1 MNLALILLFYVK
13 RLYLDAR
20 ILNMHC
26 LLKTSG
32 EQMPRAGPSE
42 KKRRRGQSA
51 VADGEASI
59 SQEEIDRRNRQRHL
73 RELAIKLRAEGK
85 EYKAKK
91 YRYSKELSLN
101 LRDGHKPRRSVQVI
115 IVPIFW
121 NRRES
126 EKESVLEAAAAAQ
139 TALRAAG
146 IKADTDT
153 THKLT
158 PGQKF
163 RHWEEKGVKFR
174 VEIGP
179 QEAESGTCMFASCS
193 TPGQVAK
200 KEKVVIGQ
208 TLVEKACRALGMKTS
223 VTVSVG
229 VIQGEEELVQ
239 AQEGLASKAKRS
251 GNLKPAKEQQN
262 DEDNSKSLMIHTDS
276 ATRAVFKS
284 GDDLEGD
291 FEMIPSDDAD
301 ADGDASLRKSK
312 KSKSNVKKSKIKVVK
327 F

>member
-1 MNLALILLFYVK
+1 
-13 RLYLDAR
+13 
-20 ILNMHC
+20 MHC
-26 LLKTSG
+26 LLQTSG
-32 EQMPRAGPSE
+32 EQTLRTGSSE

-51 VADGEASI
+51 TDGGASI
-59 SQEEIDRRNRQRHL
+59 SQEETDRRNRQRQL

-193 TPGQVAK
+193 NPGQVAI
-200 KEKVVIGQ
+200 KEKVTIGQ

-229 VIQGEEELVQ
+229 VLQGEKELV
-239 AQEGLASKAKRS
+239 AQEGLATEAKRS
-251 GNLKPAKEQQN
+251 GLKPAKEQQDYKIN
-262 DEDNSKSLMIHTDS
+262 EIPGDNLVVNTDS
-276 ATRAVFKS
+276 AAVAVFKS
-284 GDDLEGD
+284 GDDLDGD
-291 FEMIPSDDAD
+291 FELIPSGDAD
-301 ADGDASLRKSK
+301 ADASMRKSK
-312 KSKSNVKKSKIKVVK
+312 KSKNNIPDKAGNVKKSKIKVVK

>member
-1 MNLALILLFYVK
+1 
-13 RLYLDAR
+13 
-20 ILNMHC
+20 
-26 LLKTSG
+26 
-32 EQMPRAGPSE
+32 
-42 KKRRRGQSA
+42 
-51 VADGEASI
+51 
-59 SQEEIDRRNRQRHL
+59 
-73 RELAIKLRAEGK
+73 
-85 EYKAKK
+85 
-91 YRYSKELSLN
+91 
-101 LRDGHKPRRSVQVI
+101 VI
-115 IVPIFW
+115 IIPIFW

-200 KEKVVIGQ
+200 KEKVAIGQ

-223 VTVSVG
+223 VTVAVG
-229 VIQGEEELVQ
+229 VTHTEKGLA
-239 AQEGLASKAKRS
+239 AQEGIATEAKRS
-251 GNLKPAKEQQN
+251 DLKPTKEQLN
-262 DEDNSKSLMIHTDS
+262 DESNEIADRNLMMNTDS
-276 ATRAVFKS
+276 STVAVFKS
-284 GDDLEGD
+284 GDDLDGD
-291 FEMIPSDDAD
+291 FEVIPSGDAD
-301 ADGDASLRKSK
+301 ADESMRKNK
-312 KSKSNVKKSKIKVVK
+312 KSKSNVKKNKIKVVN